1 MNNTTNNE
9 GVNMIKV
16 AKDKLVNILSQFGT
30 VVNIDN
36 DTIEFTREDKFA
48 LISLTFLQD
57 IWKENNMILNVNVHS
72 IRHTEEGFLSDGK
85 YISYQITDTGLLNIA
100 KDIIT
105 VFDNCN
111 YLIGLPEVTQE
122 IIAAAKAVNE

>member
-1 MNNTTNNE
+1 
-9 GVNMIKV
+9 MIKV
-16 AKDKLVNILSQFGT
+16 AKDKLVNVLSQFGT

-85 YISYQITDTGLLNIA
+85 YISYQTTDTGLLNIA

-105 VFDNCN
+105 VFDNCD
-111 YLIGLPEVTQE
+111 YLIGLPEVTQD